1 MAWAPG
7 SPDGRSSGT
16 GCVPLAG
23 SPKAGRV
30 RALMADD
37 VQQAPKEPNP
47 LYAGIENFGKGL
59 QDGVQTMGG
68 LAMLLALVI
77 RWAVRPP
84 YRIQNLFAQLDFV
97 GVGSIFIV
105 ALTGMFSGMVFA
117 HQSSRAFELFDAESL
132 VGPTV
137 ALTITRE
144 LAPVFTALMVTM
156 RAGSAMCT
164 ELGTMRV
171 TEQVD
176 ALETMAVNP
185 VQYLLVPRVLAGL
198 VMVPILVMLFD
209 TAGMG
214 GAYLVSVVV
223 KGISAGTF
231 LARTQQW
238 LDPEDIFEG
247 LIKGAV
253 FGLSV
258 ALIGCYKGINA
269 SGGAKGVGQATT
281 EAMVASALAIFI
293 LDYFV
298 GVLLH

>member
-1 MAWAPG
+1 MATEAQEQPG
-7 SPDGRSSGT
+7 EPR
-16 GCVPLAG
+16 
-23 SPKAGRV
+23 PKNTV
-30 RALMADD
+30 
-37 VQQAPKEPNP
+37 VE
-47 LYAGIENFGKGL
+47 GIESIGEGL
-59 QDGVQTMGG
+59 IQSIATLGG
-68 LAMLLALVI
+68 LGTLAWHIV
-77 RWAVRPP
+77 RWSVRRPF
-84 YRIQNLFAQLDFV
+84 RLQNLFAQFDFV

-105 ALTGMFSGMVFA
+105 GLTGTFTGMVFA
-117 HQSSRAFELFDAESL
+117 QQTSRAFEMFGAESL

-144 LAPVFTALMVTM
+144 LGPVFTALMVTM

-198 VMVPILVMLFD
+198 VMVPMLAMLFN
-209 TAGMG
+209 TAGLAG
-214 GAYLVSVVV
+214 GFFVSVSV
-223 KGISAGTF
+223 KGMSAGTW

-238 LDPEDIFEG
+238 LDPEDIWEG
-247 LIKGAV
+247 LIKAAV
-253 FGLSV
+253 FGFAV
-258 ALIGCYKGINA
+258 TLIACYKGYNA
-269 SGGAKGVGQATT
+269 SGGAKGVGKATT
-281 EAMVASALAIFI
+281 DAMVNAALSIFI

>member
-1 MAWAPG
+1 MSDPAEPASSS
-7 SPDGRSSGT
+7 SPSS
-16 GCVPLAG
+16 LL
-23 SPKAGRV
+23 V
-30 RALMADD
+30 RGVEDIGKALMRTVTD
-37 VQQAPKEPNP
+37 
-47 LYAGIENFGKGL
+47 L
-59 QDGVQTMGG
+59 GG
-68 LAMLLALVI
+68 LAMLTWQVL

-84 YRIQNLFAQLDFV
+84 YRVNNLFSQLDFV

-105 ALTGMFSGMVFA
+105 CLTGMFSGMVFA
-117 HQSSRAFELFDAESL
+117 HQSARAFEMFNAESM

-144 LAPVFTALMVTM
+144 LSPVFTALMVTM
-156 RAGSAMCT
+156 RACSAICT

-198 VMVPILVMLFD
+198 VMVPMLALLFD
-209 TAGMG
+209 AAGLWG
-214 GAYLVSVVV
+214 GYFVAVFV
-223 KGISAGTF
+223 KGVSAGTF
-231 LARTQQW
+231 LSRTQQW
-238 LDPEDIFEG
+238 LDPEDLFEG

-253 FGLSV
+253 FGLTITV
-258 ALIGCYKGINA
+258 IACYRGYNA

-281 EAMVASALAIFI
+281 QAMVQSALSIFI
-293 LDYFV
+293 LDYLV

>member
-1 MAWAPG
+1 MDSSTRRGPLG
-7 SPDGRSSGT
+7 QSIEHLGRLVVDTVSDIGQ
-16 GCVPLAG
+16 VA
-23 SPKAGRV
+23 
-30 RALMADD
+30 AL
-37 VQQAPKEPNP
+37 
-47 LYAGIENFGKGL
+47 GIQVF
-59 QDGVQTMGG
+59 
-68 LAMLLALVI
+68 
-77 RWAVRPP
+77 RWAAKPP
-84 YRIQNLFAQLDFV
+84 FRAANLFAQLDFV

-105 ALTGMFSGMVFA
+105 CLTGTFTGMVFA
-117 HQSSRAFELFDAESL
+117 HQSARAFELFNAESM

-137 ALTITRE
+137 ALTVTRE

-185 VQYLLVPRVLAGL
+185 IQYLLVPRVLAGL
-198 VMVPILVMLFD
+198 IMVPVLTLLFD
-209 TAGMG
+209 VCGLG
-214 GAYLVSVVV
+214 GGYFVSVIV
-223 KGISAGTF
+223 KNVSAGTF

-238 LDPEDIFEG
+238 LDPEDIVEG

-253 FGLSV
+253 FGLTI
-258 ALIGCYKGINA
+258 ALIACMKGFHA
-269 SGGAKGVGQATT
+269 SGGAKGVGHATT
-281 EAMVASALAIFI
+281 QAMVQSALSIFI